1 MPLYDSF
8 GKKASKRLETAD
20 QPKVNRAKNLPQAPN
35 IEELMEALKSAQEN
49 LRQPVMLTW
58 RKPIQGGFLLTVIR
72 NSDEDYQ
79 PTWILHEDK
88 KDSMDVLWSYTTS
101 DTELINNLI
110 SEQVAEFE
118 PGRPKAVIPESLRPQ
133 QPAPKPAP
141 PSSEQPDPGQP
152 QFFENYEII
161 NTIGQGGM
169 GIIYK
174 ARDRNDGQFV
184 ALKVLRADLMVDKQ
198 NVSRFKHEA
207 TAVRGLKHSN
217 LIGLKEFGVSRFGQ
231 PFLAMDYLE
240 GVELRTTLERSD
252 HLDIPTFVNVFTQ
265 ICDALAYT
273 HEQGLVHRDL
283 KPGNI
288 MLVKNANAQDTVKII
303 DFGIAKSL
311 REQPTVSITSYG
323 QFLGSPAYMSPEQ
336 CGGAVLD
343 SRSDIYSLGC
353 VMYEAITGVLPFK
366 HENILKTVMAQVQE
380 MAPPFSQAR
389 PDLTIDPRLEE
400 IIFKSLQKDP
410 NDRYQS
416 ARELGNDLWE
426 FVASGLSAPQAPPPP
441 QRPLA
446 QTQPLNRQS
455 SAKLPTISEPIQQS
469 GFQSQPQ
476 QQSAP
481 QQHGLPQPFFRQTQ
495 EMPPQQTPAQ
505 QDVQS
510 GQWPAHQD
518 VQSGQ
523 WPAHQEVQSGQWPAY
538 KDVSSGRLP
547 AYKDV
552 PSGQWPAYKD
562 VPSGQWPAHNE
573 PGAQRPP
580 VPQQQPAP
588 PVQNP
593 PGPSPSELAMA
604 LLRGGGVINDKLLII
619 LQDCVQSLDN
629 GEISFEQAVTIIKH
643 ACGKHEKNG

>member
-1 MPLYDSF
+1 MPLQDSF
-8 GKKASKRLETAD
+8 GKKASKRPETAD
-20 QPKVNRAKNLPQAPN
+20 QPKVNRAKNLSGAPN
-35 IEELMEALKSAQEN
+35 IDELMEALRSAQETI
-49 LRQPVMLTW
+49 RQPVMLTW

-88 KDSMDVLWSYTTS
+88 KESMDVLWTYTTS
-101 DTELINNLI
+101 DTELIYNLI
-110 SEQVAEFE
+110 NEQVAEYE

-133 QPAPKPAP
+133 QPAPKAPEPAAG
-141 PSSEQPDPGQP
+141 SQQPHPGQP

-184 ALKVLRADLMVDKQ
+184 ALKVLRADLMVDKS
-198 NVSRFKHEA
+198 NISRFKHEA
-207 TAVRGLKHSN
+207 AAVRGLKHAN
-217 LIGLKEFGVSRFGQ
+217 LIALKEFGLSRFGQ

-240 GVELRTTLERSD
+240 GVELKTVLERCN

-288 MLVKNANAQDTVKII
+288 MLVKNASGQDTVKII

-311 REQPTVSITSYG
+311 REQTTVSITSYG

-353 VMYEAITGVLPFK
+353 VMYEAIAGVLPFK

-380 MAPPFSQAR
+380 MAPPFSAAR
-389 PDLTIDPRLEE
+389 PDLSIHPRLEE

-410 NDRYQS
+410 DDRYQT
-416 ARELGNDLWE
+416 ARDLSEDLWG
-426 FVASGLSAPQAPPPP
+426 FVASGLSPAQSAPAPPAL
-441 QRPLA
+441 RPLA

-455 SAKLPTISEPIQQS
+455 VGQIQASTVSEPIAAP
-469 GFQSQPQ
+469 GFPSALSAQPPAPKPQ
-476 QQSAP
+476 AAPGPHVPP
-481 QQHGLPQPFFRQTQ
+481 QQHSSPPQPVPPPAFFRQGAPQ
-495 EMPPQQTPAQ
+495 PPMPAQ
-505 QDVQS
+505 
-510 GQWPAHQD
+510 PN
-518 VQSGQ
+518 
-523 WPAHQEVQSGQWPAY
+523 
-538 KDVSSGRLP
+538 VSSGQLP
-547 AYKDV
+547 AYRDV

-562 VPSGQWPAHNE
+562 VPSGQMPAYRE
-573 PGAQRPP
+573 QPSP
-580 VPQQQPAP
+580 VAPAPQQMPQAPAQQARQPEQPAP
-588 PVQNP
+588 
-593 PGPSPSELAMA
+593 SEMAMA
-604 LLRGGGVINDKLLII
+604 LLRGGGVINDKMLII
-619 LQDCVQSLDN
+619 LQDCVQSLQS
-629 GEISFEQAVTIIKH
+629 GEITFEQAVTIIKH
-643 ACGKHEKNG
+643 ASGKHGD